1 MQLSP
6 FFKELQ
12 QHFSVDFAKN
22 IIKRG
27 KVCTLNG
34 NKTIYEKGDRMM
46 RILMPLVGHFFT
58 RNDNSE
64 SNE

>member
-12 QHFSVDFAKN
+12 QHFSLDFTKN

-27 KVCTLNG
+27 KVYTLNG
-34 NKTIYEKGDRMM
+34 SKTIYEKGDRMM
-46 RILMPLVGHFFT
+46 RIMMPLFGHFFT
-58 RNDNSE
+58 KNDNGE
-64 SNE
+64 STE